1 MKIQCSS
8 CKKSHALE
16 EIAWGFTEPH
26 QWGLLNKRER
36 AKSELTSDC
45 CLIETAEGVSFYIRG
60 ELLIPIRNTRKH
72 LTLGVWSSLS
82 KSSMS
87 EIMKTWSDPLRVK
100 RGPYFGWLSNAVPF
114 VPDSMYL
121 KASVVQR
128 KPGVRPLIELKRSDH
143 PLSIYQHKGVDK
155 EDLQTILQE
164 LIHPQA

>member
-1 MKIQCSS
+1 MKIKCSS
-8 CKKSHALE
+8 CKKSHNLQ
-16 EIAWGFTEPH
+16 EIAWGFNEPH
-26 QWGLLNKRER
+26 QWGLLNKKER
-36 AKSELTSDC
+36 AKSELSPDY
-45 CLIETAEGVSFYIRG
+45 CLIDSAEGVSFYIRG

-87 EIMKTWSDPLRVK
+87 EIMKTWNDPQRVK

-128 KPGVRPLIELKRSDH
+128 KPGVRPLVELKRCDH
-143 PLSIYQHKGVDK
+143 PLSVYQHMGIDRR
-155 EDLQTILQE
+155 DLQTILGK
-164 LIHPQA
+164 LMHPQA